1 MQMVLGNSS
10 DEEPS
15 LVHTETQT
23 EAMDVSE
30 SSPSP
35 TDNLNVNIHPSTDQV
50 IWCTIYLVDTA
61 HFKPQ

>member
-35 TDNLNVNIHPSTDQV
+35 TDNVNVNIHPSTDQV
-50 IWCTIYLVDTA
+50 T
-61 HFKPQ
+61 